1 MSGRSCFL
9 ILKQIVKRDQRAL
22 VLLTK
27 SEKEQLRKQATKRN
41 LKMSELVRQILF
53 KDGEHQW
60 EF

>member
-1 MSGRSCFL
+1 M
-9 ILKQIVKRDQRAL
+9 KQTVKRNQRAL